1 MITATKAPKNTY
13 HRYLSITIFV
23 YIPHIFLTCI
33 AIVAMVTDKDKGFHY
48 SDFKYK
54 ILNKEISTKSKKN

>member
-1 MITATKAPKNTY
+1 MITATKAHKNTY
-13 HRYLSITIFV
+13 HRYLSIVIFV